1 MNNCAKASLRS
12 GNVDL
17 GLRVVGS
24 SQEARGRDSNH
35 YVQFNS
41 DSCKWRTRQVN
52 DYEARGEEEGDE
64 DEGLDW

>member
-1 MNNCAKASLRS
+1 M
-12 GNVDL
+12 